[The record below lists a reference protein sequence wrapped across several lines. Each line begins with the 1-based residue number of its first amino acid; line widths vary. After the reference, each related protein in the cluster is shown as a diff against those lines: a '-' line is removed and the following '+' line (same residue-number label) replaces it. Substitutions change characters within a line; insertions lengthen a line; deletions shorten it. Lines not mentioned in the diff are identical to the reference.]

1 MKNYFKLQGN
11 DLASYH
17 DDLNMICNEFT
28 YHGYKFFWELPS
40 KEKIT
45 ADDVVSVLSLTRPW
59 FVDDEIYEE
68 YCDFYRFY
76 ESVIYVIIED
86 NLVDEGMDEEDKM
99 FDNNPFH
106 TYKTIEIDD
115 QYVKFIDHYS
125 GVAGRYWEEMVKD
138 VIIIPQENLHIKE
151 YVENIVSSARRH
163 PNEIRYWLEKLPHSG
178 EYDEVVDDHID
189 ALCYAIRHNID
200 SDINYNMIDLCDYYI
215 ENKESYNFDQ

>member
-40 KEKIT
+40 KEEIT
-45 ADDVVSVLSLTRPW
+45 VDDVVDVLTLTRPW

-68 YCDFYRFY
+68 YCEFY
-76 ESVIYVIIED
+76 EFYENAISHIIDD
-86 NLVDEGMDEEDKM
+86 NLVEEGIDEEDQM
-99 FDNNPFH
+99 WGNDPVH
-106 TYKTIEIDD
+106 EYKIIEVDD
-115 QYVKFIDHYS
+115 QYIEFIDHYS
-125 GVAGRYWEEMVKD
+125 GVAGRYWDEMAKD
-138 VIIIPQENLHIKE
+138 VVIIPRENLHIKE

-178 EYDEVVDDHID
+178 EYDGVVDDHID

-215 ENKESYNFDQ
+215 VNKESYNFD